1 MTVRFL
7 CGRARLGSVVAF
19 AVRSGLSHPLGR
31 VRTVAWAE
39 HEPGLGSPV
48 NPGDPVTERRKTT
61 ATTAFGVGRRKPRRI
76 RFLRALHAPRNQHRR
91 HGQHRAR
98 GSCADPQPQQ
108 SRDRRGLPDE
118 FRGAR
123 RHLSAVFRGQ
133 GIRTRRHGRSRY
145 PQRCAKRSGVLPRVS
160 PDVARRLQG
169 VRRGPRTRRTHR
181 GQRRQS
187 RPEALPLAERRRHL
201 DPARRP
207 RSAVAGRDH
216 LAEGGGR
223 HRFGRLG
230 QLPQGHQPGAA

>member
-1 MTVRFL
+1 M
-7 CGRARLGSVVAF
+7 GR
-19 AVRSGLSHPLGR
+19 
-31 VRTVAWAE
+31 

-61 ATTAFGVGRRKPRRI
+61 ATTAFGVGRRESHDASDFYARFTPPRSAPTTRSTPCPRILRRSTTATVSRSPRSSRRI
-76 RFLRALHAPRNQHRR
+76 PWRSSSPLRLFV
-91 HGQHRAR
+91 GKEYE
-98 GSCADPQPQQ
+98 
-108 SRDRRGLPDE
+108 L
-118 FRGAR
+118 
-123 RHLSAVFRGQ
+123 
-133 GIRTRRHGRSRY
+133 RHGRSRY
-145 PQRCAKRSGVLPRVS
+145 PQRCAERSGVLPRVS

-181 GQRRQS
+181 GQCRQS
-187 RPEALPLAERRRHL
+187 RPQALPLAERRRHL